1 MDSMRTLRD
10 ARTQQTRWHVALIA
24 AIGFATSTTAA
35 SALNDDRLNGQLM
48 KLDPETRLEQTC
60 DTEVMFR
67 INRDNP
73 KFSVDKV
80 IAYAYGDTASNGN
93 LFKAPGAV
101 LRSCGQWY
109 RLNYVCMTG
118 PRHLDAH
125 ELKYDI
131 GPVIPRS
138 KWQKHYLYD

>member
-1 MDSMRTLRD
+1 MDSTRNIRNMLK
-10 ARTQQTRWHVALIA
+10 TQTCWHVALIA
-24 AIGFATSTTAA
+24 AIGFAGSTTAA

-48 KLDPETRLEQTC
+48 KLDPDTRLEQTC

-67 INRDNP
+67 INRDHP

-80 IAYAYGDTASNGN
+80 IAYAFGDTSSNDN

-101 LRSCGQWY
+101 LRSRGQWY

-125 ELKYDI
+125 ELKYEI
-131 GPVIPRS
+131 GPVVPRS